1 MRCVFFCHVTSP
13 LQFFS
18 TVGKRCESVLYFIY
32 FDDKSLLARGVFL
45 AVKFNFWIQ
54 DRIFLFVFGGR
65 DANYED
71 DELAYR
77 NAVPTCD

>member
-1 MRCVFFCHVTSP
+1 MNIH
-13 LQFFS
+13 
-18 TVGKRCESVLYFIY
+18 SV
-32 FDDKSLLARGVFL
+32 R
-45 AVKFNFWIQ
+45 KFACK

-77 NAVPTCD
+77 NVLLAISTVFLGTKVADTFDRNNGVS